1 MSGEPDHRL
10 SGMVAMLIAA
20 CAFAFMDAGL
30 KLLTAHYPAAQVA
43 AMRGLSAL
51 PLVFA
56 WAAYAGG
63 AGQLL
68 RVRWPLHLVRGVLA
82 VLMMISF
89 TYGLKT
95 LSLARAYA
103 LFFVAPLMIAALSTV
118 LLGERVRR
126 AQWFCVG
133 LGFIGV
139 LIVLKPETSGFG
151 WAGSLAILVT
161 ALCYALTSM
170 LVKIIGRT
178 DSTQSM
184 MFWMTGMLALGAT
197 LLALPGWQPI
207 APEHYLILAGVAFTG
222 AIGQWGITVAF
233 KHAPAASVAP
243 LEYTGLAWVIA
254 IDLAVWSAVPTLR
267 TLMGAALIIACGL
280 YLIRYE
286 TRGAATPPP

>member
-1 MSGEPDHRL
+1 MSGEQDHRL

-20 CAFAFMDAGL
+20 GAFAFMDAGL

-43 AMRGLSAL
+43 ALRGLSAL

-56 WAAYAGG
+56 WAMYAGG

-184 MFWMTGMLALGAT
+184 MFWMTCMLAIGSAA
-197 LLALPGWQPI
+197 LALPDWQPI
-207 APEHYLILAGVAFTG
+207 LSDHYLLIGGVAITG
-222 AIGQWGITVAF
+222 AIGQWGVTEAF
-233 KHAPAASVAP
+233 KRAPAASVAS
-243 LEYTGLAWVIA
+243 LEYSGLAWVTL
-254 IDLAVWSAVPTLR
+254 IDFAVWSVLPGVR
-267 TLMGAALIIACGL
+267 TLVGAGVIIASGIFLLRFEARRKPGAA
-280 YLIRYE
+280 
-286 TRGAATPPP
+286 

>member
-10 SGMVAMLIAA
+10 SGMGAMLIAA

-43 AMRGLSAL
+43 ALRGLSAL

-56 WAAYAGG
+56 WAVYAGG

-68 RVRWPLHLVRGVLA
+68 RVRWRLHLVRGVLA

-126 AQWFCVG
+126 MQWFAVG

-161 ALCYALTSM
+161 ALCYALTAM
-170 LVKIIGRT
+170 MVKIIGRT

-184 MFWMTGMLALGAT
+184 MFWMTCMLAIGSSA
-197 LLALPGWQPI
+197 LALPDWQPI
-207 APEHYLILAGVAFTG
+207 LRDHYSLIGGVALTG
-222 AIGQWGITVAF
+222 AIGQWGVTEAF
-233 KHAPAASVAP
+233 KRAPAASVAS
-243 LEYTGLAWVIA
+243 LEYSGLAWVTL
-254 IDLAVWSAVPTLR
+254 IDFAVWSVLPGVR
-267 TLMGAALIIACGL
+267 TLLGAGVIIASGIFL
-280 YLIRYE
+280 LRFE
-286 TRGAATPPP
+286 ARRKPGSA